1 MVLAILSGH
10 GVSTTGVELSL
21 DESTELSREESGML
35 LDSLPL
41 DVTVLEVSFVDESF
55 ALEVPVVDERV
66 GLISIGVSEDE
77 LIDDEIGL
85 EHPTRPNIANNV
97 KTTCFFISIKPP
109 NILACDFIILGCFLF
124 VL

>member
-35 LDSLPL
+35 DSSIL
-41 DVTVLEVSFVDESF
+41 DVTVLEVSFVDDSF

-66 GLISIGVSEDE
+66 GLISIGASEDE
-77 LIDDEIGL
+77 LIDDEIGP
-85 EHPTRPNIANNV
+85 EHPTRPKIANNV
-97 KTTCFFISIKPP
+97 KTACFFISIKPP
-109 NILACDFIILGCFLF
+109 NILARDFIILGCFLF